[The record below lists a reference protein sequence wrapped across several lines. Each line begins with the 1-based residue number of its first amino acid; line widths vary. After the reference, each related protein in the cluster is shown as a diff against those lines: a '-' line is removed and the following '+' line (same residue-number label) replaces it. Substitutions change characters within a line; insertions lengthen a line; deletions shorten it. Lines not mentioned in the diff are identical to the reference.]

1 MRNLLAVLPLSAP
14 VTALATPF
22 TALALVFASPA
33 LAQAPRTAPVAVAIT
48 PSIPD
53 AQDVAFP
60 GTIAL
65 DIDATDITR
74 GIYRVKQVVPVP
86 QGATTL
92 ILQLPEWL
100 PGNHG
105 PRGSINQIADIR
117 FKVNGKDVAW
127 TRDPVEVFAFHVTLP
142 AGAKAVEA
150 SFVHTSPLQTSEGR
164 ITMTQEMLNL
174 QWEKMSLY
182 PAGHYVRRIMVKP
195 TVTFPQGWTV
205 YTALDGLRQQG
216 NKVTWDVVDY
226 ETLVDSPIF
235 AGKYARSWDLGHD
248 VKLDTVADEPGQLEL
263 KPENLE
269 YFRKMVDEALAAFG
283 ARHFDHYNFLL
294 AMTDRMGGIGLE
306 HQRSSENQYDP
317 NTLIDWEKMAHDR
330 NVIPHEFAHSWNG
343 KYRRPAKLWTPDY
356 RQPMQDNLLWMYEGQ
371 TQFWGW
377 ILAARSGLQPKD
389 VVLGALAGNAG
400 NYADLPGRAW
410 RSVEDTT
417 HDPITNA
424 RRPVPFQTISRGED
438 YYSEGMLVWIEADQI
453 IRAGTGGQKSIDDF
467 ARAFFG
473 MNDGDWGQ
481 LTYEFED
488 IVTTLNGVYP
498 YDWAKFLNEK
508 MRTPGQPAPLRGLE
522 MGGYKLVWKDEPN
535 PYDKLRF
542 AQSGA
547 VSLGYSLG
555 LGLDKA
561 GKVTSVMWDSPAF
574 NAGVVNGAQV
584 MAVNGEEFTADR
596 IKRAVTA
603 AKDGDPVQLL
613 IKRGT
618 VYSTVTIP
626 YKGGLR
632 YPWLERQGD
641 AETGLDQLLAP
652 KTGPIPAGA
661 PKAS

>member
-1 MRNLLAVLPLSAP
+1 MRNLLAAAPLSAIAL
-14 VTALATPF
+14 VLAT
-22 TALALVFASPA
+22 PA
-33 LAQAPRTAPVAVAIT
+33 LAQMPKTAPVAVAIT

-53 AQDVAFP
+53 AQDIAFP
-60 GTIAL
+60 GTITL
-65 DIDATDITR
+65 DIDATDLTR
-74 GIYRVKQVVPVP
+74 GLYRVKQVVPVP

-105 PRGSINQIADIR
+105 PRGTINQIADIR
-117 FKVNGKDVAW
+117 FKVDGKDVPW

-150 SFVHTSPLQTSEGR
+150 TFVHTSPLQTSEGR

-182 PAGHYVRRIMVKP
+182 PAGHYVRRIMVRP

-205 YTALDGLRQQG
+205 YTALDGMRQQA
-216 NKVTWDVVDY
+216 NKVTWATVDY

-263 KPENLE
+263 KPENVE
-269 YFRKMVDEALAAFG
+269 FFRKMVDEALAAFG

-317 NTLIDWEKMAHDR
+317 DTLTDWEKMAHDR
-330 NVIPHEFAHSWNG
+330 NVIPHEFVHSWNG
-343 KYRRPAKLWTPDY
+343 KYRRPARLWTPDY

-389 VVLGALAGNAG
+389 VVLGALAGSAG
-400 NYADLPGRAW
+400 NYATLPGRAW

-424 RRPVPFQTISRGED
+424 RRPIPYQTISRGED
-438 YYSEGMLVWIEADQI
+438 YYSEGMLIWIEADQI

-467 ARAFFG
+467 SRAFFG
-473 MNDGDWGQ
+473 VNDGDWGQ

-488 IVTTLNGVYP
+488 IVAALNGVYP
-498 YDWAKFLNEK
+498 YDWARFLNDK

-584 MAVNGEEFTADR
+584 VAVNGEEFTADR

-613 IKRGT
+613 VKRGT

-641 AETGLDQLLAP
+641 AETGLDRLLAP